1 MGKLGKGEW
10 CRWHRYNS
18 DGVKEQ
24 RCFPIGQNPPG
35 EAGHT
40 AWIRGTGAPTEQA
53 LRNTREAVSRAH
65 LGVPK
70 SPEQREKMRQAKLGV
85 PKTAEHRRN
94 MSQAQLRRAAR
105 ERETADANTENN
117 TQW

>member
-24 RCFPIGQNPPG
+24 RCFPIGKNPPHETG
-35 EAGHT
+35 YT
-40 AWIRGTGAPTEQA
+40 AWTRGTGAPTDQA

-65 LGVPK
+65 LGIPK
-70 SPEQREKMRQAKLGV
+70 SPEQREKMRQAKLGI
-85 PKTAEHRRN
+85 PKSKQHREN
-94 MSQAQLRRAAR
+94 MSRAQKQRVARRK
-105 ERETADANTENN
+105 EQEYADTSDH

>member
-18 DGVKEQ
+18 EGVKEQ
-24 RCFPIGQNPPG
+24 RCFPRGENPSSETGYTPW
-35 EAGHT
+35 T
-40 AWIRGTGAPTEQA
+40 RGTGAPTDAA
-53 LRNTREAVSRAH
+53 LVNMRISMRRTH

-105 ERETADANTENN
+105 KKGREYADTANNTE
-117 TQW
+117 W